1 MTEQKILIV
10 EDEEDIRDLIHFH
23 LFKNKYKVL
32 EAQNGLDA
40 LEIAKSQQPDLIL
53 LDIMIPGID
62 GLEVCRQL
70 KNSPETQEIKVIFIT
85 SKGEEEDIVKGL
97 ESGAEDYITK
107 PFSPKI
113 LTARVKTILKRN
125 QKEISNLINAYGISI
140 NDDKRKVLIDEVE
153 TSLTE
158 TEYQLLK
165 HFITSP
171 GHVFTR
177 SQIVNTIR
185 GQNHAVTDRSVDTQL
200 VSLRK
205 KMGSKGKLIE
215 TVWGIGYR
223 FKENEA

>member
-1 MTEQKILIV
+1 MTERKILIV

-23 LFKNKYKVL
+23 LFKSKYKVL
-32 EAQNGLDA
+32 EAENGPDA
-40 LEIAKSQQPDLIL
+40 IETAISQKPDLVL
-53 LDIMIPGID
+53 LDVMIPSLN
-62 GLEVCRQL
+62 GLEVCKRL
-70 KNSPETQEIKVIFIT
+70 KSSSDTKDIKIIFIT

-97 ESGAEDYITK
+97 ELGADDYITK

-113 LTARVKTILKRN
+113 LLARVKTILKRD
-125 QKEISNLINAYGISI
+125 QKENTNLISSRGIVL
-140 NDDKRKVLIDEVE
+140 NDNKRKVLIDEKE
-153 TSLTE
+153 INLTE

-171 GHVFTR
+171 GHVYTR
-177 SQIVNTIR
+177 SQIVNTIK

-205 KMGSKGKLIE
+205 KMGTKGKLIE